1 MKSCAVMGIPVAVI
15 VEDSPT
21 QIAGLVAVK
30 VGLEI
35 KALVSV
41 LPLLTHPL
49 ALVTS
54 P

>member
-1 MKSCAVMGIPVAVI
+1 MKSWAVIGIPVAVI
-15 VEDSPT
+15 VEDSPI
-21 QIAGLVAVK
+21 QMAGLVAVR

-35 KALVSV
+35 KALVYV
-41 LPLLTHPL
+41 LPVLTHPV